1 MAPDP
6 IGRHFQF
13 QCSAPSER
21 AALGQHLL
29 HKTYI
34 RMSQGGKQRSQLL
47 WLSGGRLVLS
57 LRESVSAHGSNHCG

>member
-13 QCSAPSER
+13 QRSALSER

-29 HKTYI
+29 HKTHI
-34 RMSQGGKQRSQLL
+34 KMSQGGKQ
-47 WLSGGRLVLS
+47 LVT
-57 LRESVSAHGSNHCG
+57 VACCG